1 MPKLYEQLGI
11 ILFFYSNAHEPIH
24 VHAKKGEFESKATF
38 CIENGVI
45 TEIKI
50 INIKG
55 RKPLANKEL
64 KDFEAFLAVYSEK
77 IVEKWIA
84 YFVYHKE
91 IEFEKIT
98 KKL

>member
-1 MPKLYEQLGI
+1 M
-11 ILFFYSNAHEPIH
+11 FFYSNAHEPIH

-45 TEIKI
+45 TEIKM

-55 RKPLANKEL
+55 RKPLVNKEL
-64 KDFEAFLAVYSEK
+64 NDFEAFLAVYSEK

-84 YFVYHKE
+84 YFY
-91 IEFEKIT
+91 IT
-98 KKL
+98 RKLNLKK

>member
-24 VHAKKGEFESKATF
+24 AHAKKGEFESKATF

-84 YFVYHKE
+84 YFY
-91 IEFEKIT
+91 IT
-98 KKL
+98 RKLNLKK